1 MEDQS
6 NLQLSEGIARTFYEA
21 ASESNQKM
29 RILVADGNATIRKLL
44 RHGLANEDFE
54 IIEASDGNE
63 AFELA
68 TRRPEPHAIL
78 IDARIAGVD
87 GLEVCRRLK
96 NDMQFRTIPVIIM
109 TTSGSSEDVAEALE
123 AGADEF
129 LSKPVNR
136 AELTVRLRSITRMH
150 KGNTEMIGAE
160 SVALSLARAV
170 ASKDGYSSGHVEQ
183 VANHAVAFGKALGM
197 DSAELK
203 MLRYGAILHNVGKIA
218 IPDSILEKTGPLTPR
233 ERALFHQHPR
243 VGCDICAPLK
253 PLGPVLPIIR
263 HHKEH
268 FDGTGYPDGLRGS
281 EIPLKAQIVGIVD
294 VYSALTN
301 DRPFRRA
308 KTHEEAIEILKDRAH
323 QGMHDPELI
332 EKFCVAIDAPEPVT
346 DPALASVE
354 TLVDPVSAVNAD
366 GPMDRETTVDP
377 TATTSV

>member
-1 MEDQS
+1 MNTDSELTD
-6 NLQLSEGIARTFYEA
+6 LSTDFAETFSQA
-21 ASESNQKM
+21 TADSAQKM

-44 RHGLANEDFE
+44 RHGLASSDYE
-54 IIEASDGNE
+54 IVEAGDGHE
-63 AFELA
+63 ALNLA
-68 TRRPEPHAIL
+68 VQRPEPHAIL
-78 IDARIAGVD
+78 IDAHLAGIS

-96 NDMQFRTIPVIIM
+96 SDMQHRTIPVIIM
-109 TTSGSSEDVAEALE
+109 TNSGANEEIHDAVE

-136 AELTVRLRSITRMH
+136 GELKVRLRSITRMH
-150 KGNTEMIGAE
+150 RGNTEMIGAE

-170 ASKDGYSSGHVEQ
+170 ASKDGYSSGHVEE
-183 VANHAVAFGKALGM
+183 VANYAVDFGKSLGM

-218 IPDSILEKTGPLTPR
+218 IPDSILEKTGALTPR

-253 PLGPVLPIIR
+253 PLRPVLPIIR

-268 FDGTGYPDGLRGS
+268 FDGTGYPDGLRG
-281 EIPLKAQIVGIVD
+281 ENIPLKAQVVGIVD

-308 KTHEEAIEILKDRAH
+308 KTVREAIEILRERALK
-323 QGMHDPELI
+323 GIHDPKLI
-332 EKFCVAIDAPEPVT
+332 EKFCDFV
-346 DPALASVE
+346 
-354 TLVDPVSAVNAD
+354 
-366 GPMDRETTVDP
+366 GGETTAEATASEESSTENPVVSLDSGTPLDSTLTP
-377 TATTSV
+377 TA

>member
-1 MEDQS
+1 MQ
-6 NLQLSEGIARTFYEA
+6 
-21 ASESNQKM
+21 
-29 RILVADGNATIRKLL
+29 
-44 RHGLANEDFE
+44 
-54 IIEASDGNE
+54 
-63 AFELA
+63 
-68 TRRPEPHAIL
+68 RPEPHAIL
-78 IDARIAGVD
+78 IDACIGGVD

-96 NDMQFRTIPVIIM
+96 SDMQYRTIPVIIM
-109 TTSGSSEDVAEALE
+109 TTTGSNEEIAEAVE

-136 AELTVRLRSITRMH
+136 GELTVRLRSITRMH

-183 VANHAVAFGKALGM
+183 VANYAVAFGKTLGM

-243 VGCDICAPLK
+243 VGCDICSPLK
-253 PLGPVLPIIR
+253 PLRPVLPIIR

-301 DRPFRRA
+301 DRPFRMA
-308 KTHEEAIEILKDRAH
+308 KTHSEAIEILRERAKH
-323 QGMHDPELI
+323 GMHDPELI
-332 EKFCVAIDAPEPVT
+332 EKYCNAIDGPTEIPEPAVEPVASIDT
-346 DPALASVE
+346 GTPA
-354 TLVDPVSAVNAD
+354 DPVPAQ
-366 GPMDRETTVDP
+366 
-377 TATTSV
+377 SV

>member
-1 MEDQS
+1 VEDQ
-6 NLQLSEGIARTFYEA
+6 NELKLSEGIAKTFCDA

-44 RHGLANEDFE
+44 RHSLATEDFE
-54 IIEASDGNE
+54 IIEAGDGTQ
-63 AFELA
+63 AMELA
-68 TRRPEPHAIL
+68 MERPEPHAIL
-78 IDARIAGVD
+78 IDARLGGID

-96 NDMQFRTIPVIIM
+96 SDMQYRTIPVIIM
-109 TTSGSSEDVAEALE
+109 TTSGSNEDISEAVG

-136 AELTVRLRSITRMH
+136 AELTVRIRSITRMH

-183 VANHAVAFGKALGM
+183 VANYAVAFGKTLGM
-197 DSAELK
+197 DSGELK

-268 FDGTGYPDGLRGS
+268 FDGTGYPDGLRGP

-308 KTHEEAIEILKDRAH
+308 KTHNEAIEILRDRAKH
-323 QGMHDPELI
+323 GMHDPELI
-332 EKFCVAIDAPEPVT
+332 EKFCNAVDAPQQLLDGP
-346 DPALASVE
+346 DAAQLS
-354 TLVDPVSAVNAD
+354 VSAPSLD
-366 GPMDRETTVDP
+366 SGGPDNNLAP
-377 TATTSV
+377 TSSV

>member
-1 MEDQS
+1 MENKQHS
-6 NLQLSEGIARTFYEA
+6 AELNAELANTFSQA
-21 ASESNQKM
+21 AADVSQKM
-29 RILVADGNATIRKLL
+29 RVLVADGNATIRKLL
-44 RHGLANEDFE
+44 RLGLINEDYE
-54 IIEASDGNE
+54 ILEATTGEE
-63 AFELA
+63 AYAIA

-78 IDARIAGVD
+78 INAQIPGMD
-87 GLEVCRRLK
+87 GLEVCRLLK
-96 NDMQFRTIPVIIM
+96 NDMQFRTIPVVIM
-109 TTSGSSEDVAEALE
+109 TTAGSNEEINEAVE

-129 LSKPVNR
+129 LSKPIR
-136 AELTVRLRSITRMH
+136 RGELNVRLRSITRMH
-150 KGNTEMIGAE
+150 RGNAEMIGAE

-183 VANHAVAFGKALGM
+183 VANYAVDFGKALGM

-253 PLGPVLPIIR
+253 PLRPVLPIIR

-268 FDGTGYPDGLRGS
+268 FDGTGYPDGLRGD
-281 EIPLKAQIVGIVD
+281 EVPLKAQVVGIVD

-308 KTHEEAIEILKDRAH
+308 RL
-323 QGMHDPELI
+323 
-332 EKFCVAIDAPEPVT
+332 APKR
-346 DPALASVE
+346 SR
-354 TLVDPVSAVNAD
+354 S
-366 GPMDRETTVDP
+366 
-377 TATTSV
+377 

>member
-1 MEDQS
+1 MENNQITAEL
-6 NLQLSEGIARTFYEA
+6 NTELAATFNEA
-21 ASESNQKM
+21 AADVSQKM
-29 RILVADGNATIRKLL
+29 RVLVADGNATIRKLL
-44 RHGLANEDFE
+44 RLGLTNDAYE
-54 IIEASDGNE
+54 ILEATTGDE
-63 AFELA
+63 AYAIA

-78 IDARIAGVD
+78 IDVQIPGMD
-87 GLEVCRRLK
+87 GLDVCRRLK
-96 NDMQFRTIPVIIM
+96 SDMQFRTIPVVVM
-109 TTSGSSEDVAEALE
+109 TTAGSNEEINEAVE

-129 LSKPVNR
+129 LSKPIR
-136 AELTVRLRSITRMH
+136 RGELNVRLRSITRMH
-150 KGNTEMIGAE
+150 RGNAEMIGAE

-183 VANHAVAFGKALGM
+183 VANHAVDFGKTLGM

-253 PLGPVLPIIR
+253 PLRPVLPIIR

-268 FDGTGYPDGLRGS
+268 FDGTGYPDGLRGD
-281 EIPLKAQIVGIVD
+281 EIPLKAQVVGIVD

-308 KTHEEAIEILKDRAH
+308 KTREEALEILKDRAQKGIH
-323 QGMHDPELI
+323 NPELI
-332 EKFCVAIDAPEPVT
+332 EKFVAVIKDDMETEAGEIAIVATDQTVAPQ
-346 DPALASVE
+346 SV
-354 TLVDPVSAVNAD
+354 P
-366 GPMDRETTVDP
+366 TT
-377 TATTSV
+377 A

>member
-1 MEDQS
+1 MENKQHS
-6 NLQLSEGIARTFYEA
+6 AELNAELANTFSQA
-21 ASESNQKM
+21 AADVSQKM
-29 RILVADGNATIRKLL
+29 RVLVADGNATIRKLL
-44 RHGLANEDFE
+44 RLGLINEDYE
-54 IIEASDGNE
+54 ILEATTGEE
-63 AFELA
+63 AYAIA

-78 IDARIAGVD
+78 IDAQIPGMD
-87 GLEVCRRLK
+87 GLEVCRLLK
-96 NDMQFRTIPVIIM
+96 NDMQFRTIPVVIM
-109 TTSGSSEDVAEALE
+109 TTAGSNEEINEAVE

-129 LSKPVNR
+129 LSKPIR
-136 AELTVRLRSITRMH
+136 RGELNVRLRSITRMH
-150 KGNTEMIGAE
+150 RGNAEMIGAE

-183 VANHAVAFGKALGM
+183 VANYAVDFGKALGM

-253 PLGPVLPIIR
+253 PLRPVLPIIR

-268 FDGTGYPDGLRGS
+268 FDGTGYPDGLRGD
-281 EIPLKAQIVGIVD
+281 EVPLKAQVVGIVD

-308 KTHEEAIEILKDRAH
+308 KTRAEAVEILRDRARK
-323 QGMHDPELI
+323 GIHDPELI
-332 EKFCVAIDAPEPVT
+332 EQF
-346 DPALASVE
+346 
-354 TLVDPVSAVNAD
+354 VNAIVD
-366 GPMDRETTVDP
+366 DVEEEGTQAPIITTAAPVASGSVP
-377 TATTSV
+377 TTTA

>member
-1 MEDQS
+1 MDNNQQDAQFS
-6 NLQLSEGIARTFYEA
+6 QGFADTFNQA
-21 ASESNQKM
+21 AADVSQRM

-44 RHGLANEDFE
+44 RMGLAGEDLE
-54 IIEASDGNE
+54 ILEAADGHE
-63 AFELA
+63 ALKIA
-68 TRRPEPHAIL
+68 TQRPEPHAIL
-78 IDARIAGVD
+78 IDSQLGGID
-87 GLEVCRRLK
+87 GLEVCRKLK
-96 NDMQFRTIPVIIM
+96 SDMQFRTIPVVVM
-109 TTSGSSEDVAEALE
+109 TTAGTNEEINEAVD

-129 LSKPVNR
+129 LSKPISR
-136 AELTVRLRSITRMH
+136 GELKVRLRSITRMH
-150 KGNTEMIGAE
+150 RGNAEMIGAE

-183 VANHAVAFGKALGM
+183 AANYAVAFGKSLGL

-253 PLGPVLPIIR
+253 PLVPVLPIIR

-268 FDGTGYPDGLRGS
+268 FDGTGYPDGLRGDN
-281 EIPLKAQIVGIVD
+281 IPLMAQIVGIVD

-308 KTHEEAIEILKDRAH
+308 KSRNEAVEILRDRARN
-323 QGMHDPELI
+323 GMHDPELI
-332 EKFCVAIDAPEPVT
+332 EKFVDAICQDDDASEG
-346 DPALASVE
+346 
-354 TLVDPVSAVNAD
+354 VSALVT
-366 GPMDRETTVDP
+366 ETVSAGNVP
-377 TATTSV
+377 TSV